1 MLYVFKLKQTSRNA
15 SRIKNF
21 QTKLWKT
28 VAEEG
33 EGGE

>member
-1 MLYVFKLKQTSRNA
+1 MLYVFKLKRTSRNA
-15 SRIKNF
+15 FCIKNF

-33 EGGE
+33 EGEE